1 MFVIFCLKCI
11 NQKFF
16 PQYKKRE
23 KKPERILS
31 LAGILAPFASPIL
44 LFSLAFAQS
53 SFQPPLTIPGA
64 PVSSEYT
71 TSFKYCNDLVN

>member
-11 NQKFF
+11 NQKFL

-23 KKPERILS
+23 KKERILS
-31 LAGILAPFASPIL
+31 SAGILAPFASPIL
-44 LFSLAFAQS
+44 LFSSAFAQS
-53 SFQPPLTIPGA
+53 SFQPPLIIPGA

-71 TSFKYCNDLVN
+71 TSFKYCNDLVS